1 MKLRELNLVSYGK
14 LLDKKIELKDNF
26 NLICGPNESGKSTIR
41 SFVFNM
47 LFGGTVPGSK
57 RTIYTKDY
65 ERNIPWISSRYE
77 GSMIIEYEEL
87 SYYFYRNFMKTKE
100 SLTIHN
106 LISGEDAKSIFH
118 VDPSKKVESLDET
131 FFGVSESTLRDL
143 FIISDELI
151 MEENLSYDLKDRII
165 NHFST
170 QSETMSVESLISKI
184 ENYTFG
190 KDDKKELRN
199 INSELNSVEESLK
212 HQFDSNEYDLILKK
226 IEKINDIILEKENAL
241 AELEFNFQKVIG
253 NNDIITNNKSS
264 QDLHEIGKVE
274 NKIEELEDK
283 ILQLSKFSNPYGK
296 VLILISIFS
305 LILGVIFNK
314 KLLMGLGLVFLLG
327 FLYSIFQENSLK
339 SKKNDL
345 RLLYNELD
353 LLLEKKDSSSNV
365 ISNIDIQSNYERI
378 GEIRREISESKI
390 LKEKLL
396 ERIRHLDGEKERLNF
411 KNSKKKELSKRLEEL
426 NFNKDMGEISISIL
440 KKISKSNF
448 LEASTVL
455 IEDSSEFIKEIT
467 NGKYSKLYI
476 GDKGEITLFDEEISQ
491 MVNVDDLSQGTIGQ
505 VYLAYRLGLIVNSGI
520 DFPIFIDD
528 GLTLY
533 DEERKKASLNLLK
546 KISKDYQIIFFTNH
560 KDILFDNQ
568 LNEGINLINL

>member
-1 MKLRELNLVSYGK
+1 
-14 LLDKKIELKDNF
+14 
-26 NLICGPNESGKSTIR
+26 
-41 SFVFNM
+41 
-47 LFGGTVPGSK
+47 
-57 RTIYTKDY
+57 
-65 ERNIPWISSRYE
+65 
-77 GSMIIEYEEL
+77 
-87 SYYFYRNFMKTKE
+87 
-100 SLTIHN
+100 
-106 LISGEDAKSIFH
+106 
-118 VDPSKKVESLDET
+118 
-131 FFGVSESTLRDL
+131 
-143 FIISDELI
+143 
-151 MEENLSYDLKDRII
+151 
-165 NHFST
+165 
-170 QSETMSVESLISKI
+170 
-184 ENYTFG
+184 
-190 KDDKKELRN
+190 
-199 INSELNSVEESLK
+199 
-212 HQFDSNEYDLILKK
+212 
-226 IEKINDIILEKENAL
+226 
-241 AELEFNFQKVIG
+241 
-253 NNDIITNNKSS
+253 
-264 QDLHEIGKVE
+264 IGKVE

>member
-1 MKLRELNLVSYGK
+1 
-14 LLDKKIELKDNF
+14 
-26 NLICGPNESGKSTIR
+26 
-41 SFVFNM
+41 
-47 LFGGTVPGSK
+47 TVPGSK

-264 QDLHEIGKVE
+264 QDLWM
-274 NKIEELEDK
+274 N
-283 ILQLSKFSNPYGK
+283 
-296 VLILISIFS
+296 
-305 LILGVIFNK
+305 
-314 KLLMGLGLVFLLG
+314 
-327 FLYSIFQENSLK
+327 
-339 SKKNDL
+339 
-345 RLLYNELD
+345 
-353 LLLEKKDSSSNV
+353 
-365 ISNIDIQSNYERI
+365 
-378 GEIRREISESKI
+378 
-390 LKEKLL
+390 
-396 ERIRHLDGEKERLNF
+396 HLPNRNF
-411 KNSKKKELSKRLEEL
+411 K
-426 NFNKDMGEISISIL
+426 
-440 KKISKSNF
+440 
-448 LEASTVL
+448 
-455 IEDSSEFIKEIT
+455 
-467 NGKYSKLYI
+467 
-476 GDKGEITLFDEEISQ
+476 
-491 MVNVDDLSQGTIGQ
+491 
-505 VYLAYRLGLIVNSGI
+505 
-520 DFPIFIDD
+520 
-528 GLTLY
+528 
-533 DEERKKASLNLLK
+533 
-546 KISKDYQIIFFTNH
+546 
-560 KDILFDNQ
+560 
-568 LNEGINLINL
+568 